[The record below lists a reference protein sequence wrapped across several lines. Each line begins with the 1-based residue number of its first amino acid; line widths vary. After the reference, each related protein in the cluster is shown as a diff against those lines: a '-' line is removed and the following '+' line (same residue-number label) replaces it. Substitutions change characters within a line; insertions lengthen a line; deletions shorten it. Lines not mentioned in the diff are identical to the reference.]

1 MKVSPLIILF
11 VFLFFLLL
19 ERLFPLRKEQ
29 VNWTARIKDN
39 LMLAVLAIPFTR
51 ILAYPLVAK
60 VIVYSEARNLGLL
73 HQFFLAT
80 PVLAILSFLI
90 LDYLLYWWH
99 RLNHRVSFL
108 WRFHQVHHADP
119 EMDASTALRFHFG
132 ELLLSAGIRAG
143 LVLLFGFS
151 MKVLIAFDLTVTCL
165 ALFHHSNLKL
175 PLWMEKGLRPVI
187 VTPAFHQNH
196 HSYFQKETD
205 SNFSTIF
212 SVWDFL
218 HGTHTKELSPT
229 DVTIGL
235 PYIGKV
241 RPGLMNLVVMP
252 VKKLSAWP
260 KKFTSRNP

>member
-1 MKVSPLIILF
+1 MNGSFIIPVVF
-11 VFLFFLLL
+11 VFFLLL
-19 ERLFPLRKEQ
+19 ERFFPLRTEQ
-29 VNWTARIKDN
+29 IKWTARIKDN

-60 VIVYSEARNLGLL
+60 VILAAETNHWGLF
-73 HQFFLAT
+73 HQWQLTSVSLFA
-80 PVLAILSFLI
+80 LSFVL
-90 LDYLLYWWH
+90 LDYLIYWWH

-132 ELLLSAGIRAG
+132 ELLLSAGVRVG
-143 LVLLFGFS
+143 LVLFFGFS
-151 MKVLIAFDLTVTCL
+151 MKVLMAFDLAVTCL

-175 PLWMEKGLRPVI
+175 PLPMEKWLRSLI
-187 VTPAFHQNH
+187 VTPTFHQNH

-218 HGTHTKELSPT
+218 HGTHTKELPA
-229 DVTIGL
+229 DVITIGL

-260 KKFTSRNP
+260 KKFTSRNL